1 MSNLPF
7 FYDGRHELRGSI
19 PVGAS
24 LFATI
29 SVFSVMVNLLML
41 TGPLF
46 MLQVYDRVL
55 GSRSVETLTALLILV
70 IMLFALMGILDLAR
84 ARITQRVSARFQ
96 SQMEGRV
103 FIAALR
109 DGARSGDESAATTSG
124 MRDLDIIQ
132 RLIGSPVLL
141 SIFDLPWVPIFL
153 AAIYIF
159 HPLLGLV
166 ATLGGV
172 ILVR

>member
-1 MSNLPF
+1 
-7 FYDGRHELRGSI
+7 
-19 PVGAS
+19 
-24 LFATI
+24 
-29 SVFSVMVNLLML
+29 MVNLLML

-109 DGARSGDESAATTSG
+109 DGARSGDESPQPPAECAILTSSNG
-124 MRDLDIIQ
+124 
-132 RLIGSPVLL
+132 
-141 SIFDLPWVPIFL
+141 
-153 AAIYIF
+153 
-159 HPLLGLV
+159 
-166 ATLGGV
+166 
-172 ILVR
+172 